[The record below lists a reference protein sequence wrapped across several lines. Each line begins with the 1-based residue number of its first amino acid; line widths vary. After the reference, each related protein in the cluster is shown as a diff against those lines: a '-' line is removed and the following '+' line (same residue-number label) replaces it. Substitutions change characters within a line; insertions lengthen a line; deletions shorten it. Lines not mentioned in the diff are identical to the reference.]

1 MSRNST
7 LVDEV
12 TANVS
17 EERNE
22 MAGLRTQ
29 RPNPTDVGKAPAL
42 NANPSLGQRIKNAL
56 TKIFEGNHDFHNYL
70 GG

>member
-7 LVDEV
+7 LVDEA
-12 TANVS
+12 TANLS
-17 EERNE
+17 EGRNE

-29 RPNPTDVGKAPAL
+29 RQNATDAGNAPAPS
-42 NANPSLGQRIKNAL
+42 ANPGLGQRIKNAL
-56 TKIFEGNHDFHNYL
+56 AKIFEGNHDFHNYL